1 MKAVASWWERVRQ
14 PSLQWR
20 SATSVLAAFAAV
32 WVVLTGYAWVEND
45 RAVTRDQPLRRFSE
59 AVHRPLEQ
67 LSDPGQA
74 RAAVVT
80 TLAWI
85 NERRSQG
92 ERFPAG
98 MDAELLAASGERV
111 LASARL
117 AHIPDAAWAR
127 RERVELDGRAYQLH
141 ETRGPRWTL
150 RVADPVRTTGRFLA
164 YNASN
169 ILEYLLLAVPI
180 VLLAVWWS
188 VRRGLRPLEQFAR
201 ALQQRGQGDLSP
213 VAHPVRHRELVPLK
227 DALDALLA
235 QLRQKLERERAFV
248 QDAAHEIRTPLAVVG
263 TQAHVLAHADD
274 AGERARSQELL
285 NQAIARASHVA
296 QQLLLLATLDA
307 PAREAPRHVDVAQA
321 VRGLLAQLAPQAM
334 ARGMELSL
342 DAPDHL
348 WATVDEPALVS
359 VVGNLVDNAIR
370 YGRAGG
376 SVVVVLAQAGTGLQL
391 QVRDDGP
398 GIAPAERPHVFE
410 RFYRAPGQQQAGS
423 GLGLA
428 IVRQAALRAGGTV
441 GFCEGLGGQGV
452 GFALTLPAAA

>member
-1 MKAVASWWERVRQ
+1 MKAIASRWERVRQ

-20 SATSVLAAFAAV
+20 SATSVLVAFVAV
-32 WVVLTGYAWVEND
+32 WIVLTGYAWVEND
-45 RAVTRDQPLRRFSE
+45 RAVARDQPMRRFSE
-59 AVHRPLEQ
+59 AVHRPLER

-80 TLAWI
+80 TVEWI

-92 ERFPAG
+92 ERFPVG
-98 MDAELLAASGERV
+98 VDAELLDASGQRV
-111 LASARL
+111 LASPRL
-117 AHIPDAAWAR
+117 AHISDAAWAR
-127 RERVELDGRAYQLH
+127 SERMELDGRAYRLH
-141 ETRGPRWTL
+141 EVRGPRWTL
-150 RVADPVRTTGRFLA
+150 RIAEPVRTTERFLA
-164 YNASN
+164 YNAAS

-180 VLLAVWWS
+180 VLLSVWWS
-188 VRRGLRPLEQFAR
+188 VRRGLRPLEQFAG

-235 QLRQKLERERAFV
+235 QLRMKLERERAFV
-248 QDAAHEIRTPLAVVG
+248 QDAAHEIRTPLALVG
-263 TQAHVLAHADD
+263 TQAHVLAHAPD
-274 AGERARSQELL
+274 AAERERAQELL

-307 PAREAPRHVDVAQA
+307 PSREAPRHVDVAQA
-321 VRGLLAQLAPQAM
+321 VRGLLAQLAPLAM
-334 ARGMELSL
+334 ARGIELSL

-359 VVGNLVDNAIR
+359 IVGNLVDNAIR

-376 SVVVVLAQAGTGLQL
+376 SVVVVLAQAGQGLQL

-398 GIAPAERPHVFE
+398 GIASAERPHVFE
-410 RFYRAPGQQQAGS
+410 RFYRAPGQQPAGS

-428 IVRQAALRAGGTV
+428 IVRQAVSRAGGTV
-441 GFCEGLGGQGV
+441 GFCDGLGGQGV
-452 GFALTLPAAA
+452 GFALTLPAT